1 MANGKS
7 NNPGGFIT
15 KLKNLDSGTQKN
27 IVGKSTVTVTSKAM
41 TGAQISTQIENFES
55 TYGAVASARTALKQA
70 LAAWI
75 AVEPQARQFVVD
87 YSHALKALFGARN
100 PILADFGI
108 NPAKPKSSRT
118 AAQKAVSAALAKQTR
133 DLRGVKGKNQKA
145 AITITGKPGLALV
158 SPTGQILASSL
169 PGPTPPGQSGAV
181 AVPGAVASSPGE
193 SSTTGGPADVGS
205 GASSAPAQ
213 AGPAAPAP
221 VK

>member
-1 MANGKS
+1 MASNKS
-7 NNPGGFIT
+7 NNPGGFMA

-41 TGAQISTQIENFES
+41 TGAQISTQIQGYES
-55 TYGAVASARTALKQA
+55 TYGAVTSARTALKQA
-70 LAAWI
+70 LAAWM
-75 AVEPQARQFVVD
+75 AAEPQARQFVVD
-87 YSHALKALFGARN
+87 YTHALKALFGARN

-118 AAQKAVSAALAKQTR
+118 AAQKAVSAALAKLTR

-158 SPTGQILASSL
+158 SPTGQILASNL
-169 PGPTPPGQSGAV
+169 PCPTPAGKSEAV
-181 AVPGAVASSPGE
+181 PVPGAVASNPGE
-193 SSTTGGPADVGS
+193 SGS
-205 GASSAPAQ
+205 GSPAPAQ
-213 AGPAAPAP
+213 AAPAAPVL